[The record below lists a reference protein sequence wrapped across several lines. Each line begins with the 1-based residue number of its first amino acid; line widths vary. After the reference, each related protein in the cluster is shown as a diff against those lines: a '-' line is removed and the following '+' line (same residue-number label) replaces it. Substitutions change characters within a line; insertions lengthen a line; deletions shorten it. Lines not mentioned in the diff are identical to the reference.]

1 MIFVS
6 GSFLPVSLEIR
17 DPFAIVVEYFSVFV
31 PSARSL
37 SSMNFL
43 NSVSVFPAKLVTSTV
58 FSGSTVTVITPA
70 SLTVSSFLGFVLTIV
85 PDFASDFL
93 SASTIL

>member
-1 MIFVS
+1 MNICTVWMR
-6 GSFLPVSLEIR
+6 LKAEADCSLM
-17 DPFAIVVEYFSVFV
+17 D
-31 PSARSL
+31 
-37 SSMNFL
+37 FL
-43 NSVSVFPAKLVTSTV
+43 NSVSVFPAKLVTLTV

-70 SLTVSSFLGFVLTIV
+70 SLTVSSFLGFVLRIV